1 MKVAVSASGP
11 TLDSEVDPRL
21 GRCSWLLIVD
31 TESMMFDALEN
42 PAMSAPGGA
51 GIQVA
56 EAIAQKQVEA
66 VITGNCG
73 PNAFEALSAAGIHVY
88 AGASGS
94 AREAVESF
102 LRGELAALGAPSV
115 ELYSG
120 SAGGMLRSPGR
131 GLGGGMG
138 RGLGGGMGRGLGRGL
153 GRGQSRRGDTYGGR
167 RWRG

>member
-11 TLDSEVDPRL
+11 TLDSEVNPRL
-21 GRCSWLLIVD
+21 GRCPWLLIVD
-31 TESMMFDALEN
+31 TESMTFDVLEN
-42 PAMSAPGGA
+42 PAVAAPGGA

-56 EAIAQKQVEA
+56 EAVAQKQVDA

-73 PNAFEALSAAGIHVY
+73 PNAYEALSAAGIQVF

-94 AREAVESF
+94 VREAVESF
-102 LRGELAALGAPSV
+102 VNGELTALIAPSA

-120 SAGGMLRSPGR
+120 SAGGMRRSS
-131 GLGGGMG
+131 
-138 RGLGGGMGRGLGRGL
+138 GRGLGRGI
-153 GRGQSRRGDTYGGR
+153 GRGQSRRGNTYGGR